1 MKSDS
6 EIVKQC
12 KKHKALSQSLLGNQ
26 YSTIREGQAF
36 YAGDFMSYK
45 DEITFSG
52 SRGQQRAMVQFNRV
66 KPYVN
71 AVSGFMAQNRR
82 KACYVARLDNE
93 EAQTLYSDYSNAVA
107 DYVRENANADQV
119 ESQQDRDMLI
129 GGIGAV
135 EMFMTYGEGYSGTDP
150 NGEIGYAPLDI
161 LNCFWDAHARRQN
174 LIDARWAGYDKVYHL
189 DEAKKLF
196 SGSKDDDFEEEVED
210 NASPVRYDSKT
221 GANYRVLEGYE
232 WADEEAKTVKVTFYQ
247 WYDVEKFYR
256 CANPLYAA
264 TDPALQ
270 AQIGMILEGFQTEV
284 EGYDPRAEILIL
296 DAELKK
302 QVDEAFGDSVEVF
315 EFNRKVFY
323 SAVLSG
329 DKLFDK
335 FKTISQQG
343 MTIQFKTGDWDA
355 KNKLWTGMVQSM
367 KEPTLYYNKALTE
380 LMFTIATN
388 AKGGVM
394 YEESAITDIQQFEAN
409 YAKSNKNVVVAD
421 GALSG
426 GKIMPKKENVQITGY
441 ENIVA
446 MTDASISEV
455 AGIDKG
461 FLGSSE
467 DRDETGVLQR
477 RRIRQVVTSLAN
489 YFDSVALYQK
499 ENARRLLDFL
509 KIYAE
514 NNPGG
519 MIPILGQ
526 NGKTQFM
533 KLVKDPFMAEY
544 AVSIQEAPQTPE
556 EKQDYAT
563 IMSGMAD
570 KLLAIGDP
578 SGKAVLAVAMKYMPL
593 EKTDVQKLT
602 EILMPGQQIDPAYV
616 QQLEKQVQELM
627 SEMNRAAVAK
637 VISEAKL
644 NEAKV
649 IETNAKVQTEAAKA
663 TKTLE
668 ESQQIDLENKVLEAN
683 PEMAIKPANVS
694 I

>member
-6 EIVKQC
+6 EIVKQA
-12 KKHKALSQSLLGNQ
+12 KKHKSLSQSLLGKQ
-26 YSTIREGQAF
+26 YSSIREGQAF
-36 YAGDFMSYK
+36 YAGDFMNYK
-45 DEITFSG
+45 DEMTFSG
-52 SRGQQRAMVQFNRV
+52 SRGTKRAMVQFNRV

-93 EAQTLYSDYSNAVA
+93 EAQILYSDYSNAVA

-119 ESQQDRDMLI
+119 ESQQDRDMLV

-135 EMFMTYGEGYSGTDP
+135 EMFMTYGEGYAGTDP

-161 LNCFWDAHARRQN
+161 LTCFYDPYARRQN
-174 LIDARWAGYDKVYHL
+174 LIDSRWAGYDKVYQL
-189 DEAKKLF
+189 EEALKLF
-196 SGSKDDDFEEEVED
+196 SGSKEDDFEED
-210 NASPVRYDSKT
+210 ADIGGSDLKYDSKS
-221 GANYRVLEGYE
+221 GANYRTLEGYE

-256 CANPLYAA
+256 CSNPLYAA

-270 AQIGMILEGFQTEV
+270 ADIGLILEGLQTDL
-284 EGYDPRAEILIL
+284 EGFDPRAEILIL
-296 DAELKK
+296 DGDLKK

-315 EFNRKVFY
+315 EFNRKVYY
-323 SAVLSG
+323 SAILSG

-335 FKTISQQG
+335 FKTLSQQG

-355 KNKLWTGMVQSM
+355 KNKIWTGMVQSM
-367 KEPTLYYNKALTE
+367 KEPTLYYNKSLTE

-409 YAKSNKNVVVAD
+409 YAKSDKNVMVAD
-421 GALSG
+421 GALSNAR
-426 GKIMPKKENVQITGY
+426 IQAKKENVQITGY
-441 ENIVA
+441 ENIVQ

-467 DRDETGVLQR
+467 DRDESGILQR

-489 YFDSVALYQK
+489 YFDSIALYQK

-563 IMSGMAD
+563 IMSAMAD

-578 SGKAVLAVAMKYMPL
+578 AGKAVLAVAMKYMPL

-616 QQLEKQVQELM
+616 QQLEKQVQELL
-627 SEMNRAAVAK
+627 SEMNQAQVAK
-637 VISEAKL
+637 LISEGKL

-649 IETNAKVQTEAAKA
+649 IETNAKVQSEAAKA

-668 ESQQIDLENKVLEAN
+668 EAQQVDLENKVLEAN
-683 PEMAIKPANVS
+683 PDLIVKPANVS